1 MVSRLGLTSRILL
14 ASSFVIIVLALL
26 RLGVNWV
33 LIEDQVMK
41 EILLESKAL
50 TQQAQIV
57 LKQSAQIHV
66 QYVEKLG
73 EKEQLITLNT
83 SSIKGL
89 PTSVIPIHFAQ
100 EVAQQGLK
108 SEYYS
113 LRVIR
118 ENSSNQDLLTDLA
131 VLNQLRENELTELVE
146 LDEKQNVFRYVS
158 PIRVGQ
164 ECMACHDAKES
175 LEQDPSS
182 TLNNEL
188 RGWKVGDIPAAFAVI
203 VDLQLTSDRFQET
216 IPRLLLVSLIA
227 LCFGLVIAFMVT
239 YSILRPLKSFVIR
252 LHKMAQKNVSIAEQ
266 VSQNSNSLTLS
277 NENQATHLLK
287 VMEKIKELG
296 THALEN
302 LDKAQLNINST
313 NQLTDS
319 FQLIIAQSQSTE
331 QAVSEM
337 KSSIKEGSES
347 MVNIMSV
354 LLSVRDSGL
363 LINKILES
371 LNSITQQTKM
381 LATNAAIEAARAGE
395 HGKGFGVVANEVAKL
410 AENSKLATQQ
420 ISKLISDSAQQGMQI
435 GELADRGNQS
445 LKQLENKFEALSD
458 FVEDL
463 AKSVLLNSD
472 NVTAI
477 SGRASK
483 VSELSMSQSK
493 ETEDLLFLL
502 QQMDENEHQNK
513 SFTDKTLIEAHQ
525 LHEGAL
531 HLLGLIKEIEGLIS
545 GDENPTKISKNKLDN
560 PSKLER
566 LQLPSN
572 TKNLGG

>member
-1 MVSRLGLTSRILL
+1 MVSRLGLLSRILL
-14 ASSFVIIVLALL
+14 ASSFVIIVLALI

-33 LIEDQVMK
+33 VIEHQVMK
-41 EILLESKAL
+41 EILLDSRKLA
-50 TQQAQIV
+50 QQAHIV
-57 LKQSAQIHV
+57 LKQSAQIHA

-73 EKEQLITLNT
+73 EKEQLISQNI
-83 SSIKGL
+83 SSLKSIT
-89 PTSVIPIHFAQ
+89 PSTIPIHFAQ

-108 SEYYS
+108 SEHYDFQI
-113 LRVIR
+113 IR
-118 ENSSNQDLLTDLA
+118 ENTSNQA
-131 VLNQLRENELTELVE
+131 VLNQLREKELNELFEV
-146 LDEKQNVFRYVS
+146 DEKQNVVRYIS
-158 PIRVGQ
+158 PIRVVN
-164 ECMACHDAKES
+164 ECFVCHGAKES
-175 LEQDPSS
+175 LEQNPSS
-182 TLNNEL
+182 TLKNEL
-188 RGWKVGDIPAAFAVI
+188 NGWEVGEIPAAFALV
-203 VDLQLTSDRFQET
+203 VDLQLISDRFQET
-216 IPRLLLVSLIA
+216 ILRLLLISIIA
-227 LCFGLVIAFMVT
+227 LCFGLAIAFLVT
-239 YSILRPLKSFVIR
+239 NSILRRLKNFVFR
-252 LHKMAQKNVSIAEQ
+252 LHQMAQKNVSIADQ
-266 VSQNSNSLTLS
+266 VRQNSSS
-277 NENQATHLLK
+277 VAFSSENQATHLLK

-331 QAVSEM
+331 QAVSDM
-337 KSSIKEGSES
+337 KHSIKEGSES
-347 MVNIMSV
+347 MLNIMSV
-354 LLSVRDSGL
+354 LLDVRDSSL

-410 AENSKLATQQ
+410 AENSKLATHQ

-435 GELADRGNQS
+435 GELADSGNQS

-463 AKSVLLNSD
+463 AKSVYLNSD

-477 SGRASK
+477 NSRASK
-483 VSELSMSQSK
+483 VSEMSMSQSK
-493 ETEDLLFLL
+493 ETEGLLFLL
-502 QQMDENEHQNK
+502 QQVDENEQENQN
-513 SFTDKTLIEAHQ
+513 FTDKSLSEAHQ
-525 LHEGAL
+525 LHEGTL

-545 GDENPTKISKNKLDN
+545 GDENSSKISKKSLNKQ
-560 PSKLER
+560 SKLER

-572 TKNLGG
+572 TKNWGS

>member
-1 MVSRLGLTSRILL
+1 MVSRLGLLSRILL
-14 ASSFVIIVLALL
+14 ASSFVIIVLALI

-41 EILLESKAL
+41 EILLDSRKL
-50 TQQAQIV
+50 TQQAHIV
-57 LKQSAQIHV
+57 LKQSAQIHA

-73 EKEQLITLNT
+73 EKEQLISQNI
-83 SSIKGL
+83 SSLKSII
-89 PTSVIPIHFAQ
+89 PSIIPIHFAQ

-108 SEYYS
+108 SEHYDFQI
-113 LRVIR
+113 IR
-118 ENSSNQDLLTDLA
+118 ENTSNQA
-131 VLNQLRENELTELVE
+131 VLNQLREKDLNEMFEV
-146 LDEKQNVFRYVS
+146 DEKQNVVRYIS
-158 PIRVGQ
+158 PIRVVN
-164 ECMACHDAKES
+164 ECFVCHGAKES
-175 LEQDPSS
+175 LEQDLSG
-182 TLNNEL
+182 TLKNEL
-188 RGWKVGDIPAAFAVI
+188 QGWEVGEIPAAFAVI
-203 VDLQLTSDRFQET
+203 VDLQLISDRFQET

-227 LCFGLVIAFMVT
+227 LCFGLAIAFLFIN
-239 YSILRPLKSFVIR
+239 SILRRLKNFVFR
-252 LHKMAQKNVSIAEQ
+252 LHQMAQQNVSIAEQ
-266 VSQNSNSLTLS
+266 VRQNSSS
-277 NENQATHLLK
+277 VAFSSENQATHLLK

-331 QAVSEM
+331 QAVSDM
-337 KSSIKEGSES
+337 KRSIKEGSES
-347 MVNIMSV
+347 MVKIMSV
-354 LLSVRDSGL
+354 LLDVRDSSL

-410 AENSKLATQQ
+410 AENSKLATHQ

-435 GELADRGNQS
+435 GELADGGNQS

-463 AKSVLLNSD
+463 AKSVYLNSD

-477 SGRASK
+477 NSRASK
-483 VSELSMSQSK
+483 VSEMSMSQSQ
-493 ETEDLLFLL
+493 ETEGLLFLL
-502 QQMDENEHQNK
+502 QQVDENEQENK
-513 SFTDKTLIEAHQ
+513 NFTDKSLSEAHQ

-531 HLLGLIKEIEGLIS
+531 HLLVLIKEIEGLIS
-545 GDENPTKISKNKLDN
+545 GDENSSKISKKSLNKQ
-560 PSKLER
+560 SKLER
-566 LQLPSN
+566 LKLPSN
-572 TKNLGG
+572 TKNWGS

>member
-1 MVSRLGLTSRILL
+1 MVSRLGLLSRILL
-14 ASSFVIIVLALL
+14 ASSFVIIVLALI

-33 LIEDQVMK
+33 VIEHQVMK
-41 EILLESKAL
+41 EILLDSRKLA
-50 TQQAQIV
+50 QQAHIV
-57 LKQSAQIHV
+57 LKQSAQIHA

-73 EKEQLITLNT
+73 EKEQLISQNI
-83 SSIKGL
+83 SSLKSIT
-89 PTSVIPIHFAQ
+89 PSTIPIHFAQ

-108 SEYYS
+108 SEHYDFQI
-113 LRVIR
+113 IR
-118 ENSSNQDLLTDLA
+118 ENTSNQA
-131 VLNQLRENELTELVE
+131 ALNQLREKELNELFEV
-146 LDEKQNVFRYVS
+146 DEKQNVVRYIS
-158 PIRVGQ
+158 PIRVVN
-164 ECMACHDAKES
+164 ECFVCHGAKES
-175 LEQDPSS
+175 LEQNPSS
-182 TLNNEL
+182 TLKNEL
-188 RGWKVGDIPAAFAVI
+188 NGWEVGEIPAAFALV
-203 VDLQLTSDRFQET
+203 VDLQLISDRFQET

-227 LCFGLVIAFMVT
+227 LCFWLAIAFLFIN
-239 YSILRPLKSFVIR
+239 SILRRLKNFVFR
-252 LHKMAQKNVSIAEQ
+252 LHQMAQKNVSIADQ
-266 VSQNSNSLTLS
+266 VRQNSSS
-277 NENQATHLLK
+277 VAFSSENQATHLLK

-331 QAVSEM
+331 QAVSDM
-337 KSSIKEGSES
+337 KRSIKEGSES
-347 MVNIMSV
+347 MVKITSV
-354 LLSVRDSGL
+354 LLDVRDSSL

-371 LNSITQQTKM
+371 LSSITQQTKM

-410 AENSKLATQQ
+410 AENSKLATHQ

-435 GELADRGNQS
+435 GELADSGNQS

-463 AKSVLLNSD
+463 AKSVYLNSD

-477 SGRASK
+477 NSRASK
-483 VSELSMSQSK
+483 VSEMSMSQSK
-493 ETEDLLFLL
+493 ETDGLLFLL
-502 QQMDENEHQNK
+502 QQVDENEQQNK
-513 SFTDKTLIEAHQ
+513 NLTDKTLSEAHQ

-531 HLLGLIKEIEGLIS
+531 HLLVLIKEIEGLIS
-545 GDENPTKISKNKLDN
+545 GDENSSKISKKSLNKQ
-560 PSKLER
+560 SKLER

-572 TKNLGG
+572 TKNWGS

>member
-1 MVSRLGLTSRILL
+1 MVSRLGLLSRILL
-14 ASSFVIIVLALL
+14 ASSFVIIVLALI

-33 LIEDQVMK
+33 VIEHQVMK
-41 EILLESKAL
+41 EILLDSRKLA
-50 TQQAQIV
+50 QQAHIV
-57 LKQSAQIHV
+57 LKQSAQIHA

-73 EKEQLITLNT
+73 EKEQLISQNI
-83 SSIKGL
+83 SSLKSIT
-89 PTSVIPIHFAQ
+89 PSTIPIHFAQ

-108 SEYYS
+108 SEHYDFQI
-113 LRVIR
+113 IR
-118 ENSSNQDLLTDLA
+118 ENTSNQA
-131 VLNQLRENELTELVE
+131 VLNQLREKELNELFEV
-146 LDEKQNVFRYVS
+146 DEKQNVVRYIS
-158 PIRVGQ
+158 PIRVVN
-164 ECMACHDAKES
+164 ECFVCHGAKES
-175 LEQDPSS
+175 LEQDLSG
-182 TLNNEL
+182 TLKNEL
-188 RGWKVGDIPAAFAVI
+188 QGWEVGEIPAAFAVI
-203 VDLQLTSDRFQET
+203 VDLQLISDRFQET

-227 LCFGLVIAFMVT
+227 LCFGLAIAFLFIN
-239 YSILRPLKSFVIR
+239 SILRRLKNFVFR
-252 LHKMAQKNVSIAEQ
+252 LHQVAQQNLSIAEQ
-266 VSQNSNSLTLS
+266 VRQNSSS
-277 NENQATHLLK
+277 VAFSSENQATHLLK

-331 QAVSEM
+331 QAVSDM
-337 KSSIKEGSES
+337 KRSIKEGSES
-347 MVNIMSV
+347 MLNIMSV
-354 LLSVRDSGL
+354 LLDVRDSSL

-410 AENSKLATQQ
+410 AENSKLATHQ

-435 GELADRGNQS
+435 GELADSGNQS

-463 AKSVLLNSD
+463 AKSVYLNSD

-477 SGRASK
+477 NSRASK
-483 VSELSMSQSK
+483 VSEMSMSQSK
-493 ETEDLLFLL
+493 ETEGLLFLL
-502 QQMDENEHQNK
+502 QQVDENEQENQN
-513 SFTDKTLIEAHQ
+513 FTDKSLSEAHQ
-525 LHEGAL
+525 LHEGTL

-545 GDENPTKISKNKLDN
+545 GDENSSKISKTRLNN

-566 LQLPSN
+566 LKLPSN
-572 TKNLGG
+572 TKNWGS

>member
-1 MVSRLGLTSRILL
+1 MVSRLGLLSRILL
-14 ASSFVIIVLALL
+14 ASSFVIIVLALI

-33 LIEDQVMK
+33 VIEHEVMK
-41 EILLESKAL
+41 EILLDSRKLA
-50 TQQAQIV
+50 QQAHIV
-57 LKQSAQIHV
+57 LKQSAQIHA

-73 EKEQLITLNT
+73 EKEQLISQNI
-83 SSIKGL
+83 SSLKSIT
-89 PTSVIPIHFAQ
+89 PSTIPIHFAQ

-108 SEYYS
+108 SEHYDFQI
-113 LRVIR
+113 IR
-118 ENSSNQDLLTDLA
+118 ENTSNQA
-131 VLNQLRENELTELVE
+131 VLNQLREKELNELFEV
-146 LDEKQNVFRYVS
+146 DEKQNVVRYIS
-158 PIRVGQ
+158 PIRVAN
-164 ECMACHDAKES
+164 ECFVCHGAKES
-175 LEQDPSS
+175 LEQDLSG
-182 TLNNEL
+182 TLKNEL
-188 RGWKVGDIPAAFAVI
+188 QGWEVGEIPAAFAVI
-203 VDLQLTSDRFQET
+203 VDLQLISDRFQET

-227 LCFGLVIAFMVT
+227 LCFGLAIAFLFIS
-239 YSILRPLKSFVIR
+239 SILRRLKNFVFR
-252 LHKMAQKNVSIAEQ
+252 LHQMAQQNVSIAEQ
-266 VSQNSNSLTLS
+266 VRQNSSS
-277 NENQATHLLK
+277 VAFSSENQATHLLK

-331 QAVSEM
+331 QAVSTM
-337 KSSIKEGSES
+337 KRSIKEGSES
-347 MVNIMSV
+347 MVKITSV
-354 LLSVRDSGL
+354 LLDVRDSSL

-410 AENSKLATQQ
+410 AENSKLATHQ

-435 GELADRGNQS
+435 GELADSGNQS

-463 AKSVLLNSD
+463 AKSVYLNSD

-477 SGRASK
+477 NSRALK
-483 VSELSMSQSK
+483 VSEMSMSQSK
-493 ETEDLLFLL
+493 ETEGLLFLL
-502 QQMDENEHQNK
+502 QQVDENEQENK
-513 SFTDKTLIEAHQ
+513 NFTDKSLSEAHQ

-531 HLLGLIKEIEGLIS
+531 HLLVLIKEIEGLIS
-545 GDENPTKISKNKLDN
+545 GDENSSKISKKSLNKQ
-560 PSKLER
+560 SKLER

-572 TKNLGG
+572 TKNWGS

>member
-1 MVSRLGLTSRILL
+1 MVSRLGLLSRILL
-14 ASSFVIIVLALL
+14 TSSFVIIVLALI

-33 LIEDQVMK
+33 VIEHQVMK
-41 EILLESKAL
+41 EILLDSRKLA
-50 TQQAQIV
+50 QQAHIV
-57 LKQSAQIHV
+57 LKQSAQIHA

-73 EKEQLITLNT
+73 EKEQLISQNI
-83 SSIKGL
+83 SSLKSIT
-89 PTSVIPIHFAQ
+89 PSTIPIHFAQ

-108 SEYYS
+108 SEHYDFQI
-113 LRVIR
+113 IR
-118 ENSSNQDLLTDLA
+118 ENTSNQA
-131 VLNQLRENELTELVE
+131 VLNQLREKELNELFEV
-146 LDEKQNVFRYVS
+146 DEKQNVVRYIS
-158 PIRVGQ
+158 PIRVVN
-164 ECMACHDAKES
+164 ECFVCHGAKES
-175 LEQDPSS
+175 LEQNPSS
-182 TLNNEL
+182 TLKNEL
-188 RGWKVGDIPAAFAVI
+188 NGWEVGEIPAAFALV
-203 VDLQLTSDRFQET
+203 VDLQLISDRFQET
-216 IPRLLLVSLIA
+216 ILRLLLISIIA
-227 LCFGLVIAFMVT
+227 LCFGLAIAFLVT
-239 YSILRPLKSFVIR
+239 NSILRRLKNFVFR
-252 LHKMAQKNVSIAEQ
+252 LHQMAQQNVSIAEQ
-266 VSQNSNSLTLS
+266 VRQNSSS
-277 NENQATHLLK
+277 VAFSSENQATHLLK

-331 QAVSEM
+331 QAVSDM
-337 KSSIKEGSES
+337 KRSIKEGSES
-347 MVNIMSV
+347 MVKIMSV
-354 LLSVRDSGL
+354 LLDVRDSSL

-410 AENSKLATQQ
+410 AENSKLATHQ

-435 GELADRGNQS
+435 GELADSGNQS

-463 AKSVLLNSD
+463 AKSVYLNSD

-477 SGRASK
+477 NSRASK
-483 VSELSMSQSK
+483 VSEMSMSQSK
-493 ETEDLLFLL
+493 ETEGLLFLL
-502 QQMDENEHQNK
+502 QQVDENEQENQN
-513 SFTDKTLIEAHQ
+513 FTDKSLSEAHQ
-525 LHEGAL
+525 LHEGTL

-545 GDENPTKISKNKLDN
+545 GDENSSKISKKSLNKQ
-560 PSKLER
+560 SKLER

-572 TKNLGG
+572 TKNWGS

>member
-1 MVSRLGLTSRILL
+1 MVSRLGLLSRILL
-14 ASSFVIIVLALL
+14 ASSFVIIVLALI

-33 LIEDQVMK
+33 VIEHQVMK
-41 EILLESKAL
+41 EILLDSRKLA
-50 TQQAQIV
+50 QQAHIV
-57 LKQSAQIHV
+57 LKQSAQIHA

-73 EKEQLITLNT
+73 EKEQLISQNI
-83 SSIKGL
+83 SSLKSIT
-89 PTSVIPIHFAQ
+89 PSTIPIHFAQ

-108 SEYYS
+108 SEHYDFQI
-113 LRVIR
+113 IR
-118 ENSSNQDLLTDLA
+118 ENTSNQA
-131 VLNQLRENELTELVE
+131 VLNQLREKELNELFEV
-146 LDEKQNVFRYVS
+146 DEKQNVVRYIS
-158 PIRVGQ
+158 PIRVVN
-164 ECMACHDAKES
+164 ECFVCHGAKES
-175 LEQDPSS
+175 LEQDLSG
-182 TLNNEL
+182 TLKNEL
-188 RGWKVGDIPAAFAVI
+188 QGWKVGEIPAAFAVI
-203 VDLQLTSDRFQET
+203 VDLQLISDRFQET

-227 LCFGLVIAFMVT
+227 LCFGLAIAFLFIN
-239 YSILRPLKSFVIR
+239 SILRRLKNFVFR
-252 LHKMAQKNVSIAEQ
+252 LHQMAQQNVSIAEQ
-266 VSQNSNSLTLS
+266 VRQNSSS
-277 NENQATHLLK
+277 VAFSSENQATHLLK

-331 QAVSEM
+331 QAVSDM
-337 KSSIKEGSES
+337 KRSIKEGSES
-347 MVNIMSV
+347 MVKIMSV
-354 LLSVRDSGL
+354 LLDVRDSSL

-410 AENSKLATQQ
+410 AENSKLATHQ
-420 ISKLISDSAQQGMQI
+420 ISQLISDSAQQGMQI
-435 GELADRGNQS
+435 GELADSGNQS

-463 AKSVLLNSD
+463 AKSVYLNSD

-477 SGRASK
+477 NSRASK
-483 VSELSMSQSK
+483 VSEMSMSQSK
-493 ETEDLLFLL
+493 ETEGLLFLL
-502 QQMDENEHQNK
+502 QQVDENEQENK
-513 SFTDKTLIEAHQ
+513 NFTDKSLSEAHQ
-525 LHEGAL
+525 LHEGTL

-545 GDENPTKISKNKLDN
+545 GDENSSKISKKSLNKQ
-560 PSKLER
+560 SKLER

-572 TKNLGG
+572 TKNWGS

>member
-1 MVSRLGLTSRILL
+1 MVSRLGLLSRILL
-14 ASSFVIIVLALL
+14 TSSFVIIVLALI
-26 RLGVNWV
+26 RLGANWV
-33 LIEDQVMK
+33 VIEHQVMK
-41 EILLESKAL
+41 EILLDSRKLA
-50 TQQAQIV
+50 QQAHIV
-57 LKQSAQIHV
+57 LKQSAQIHAR
-66 QYVEKLG
+66 YAKKLG
-73 EKEQLITLNT
+73 EKEQLAGQNL

-89 PTSVIPIHFAQ
+89 PSSVIPIHFAQ

-108 SEYYS
+108 SEHYDFQI
-113 LRVIR
+113 IR
-118 ENSSNQDLLTDLA
+118 ENTSNQA
-131 VLNQLRENELTELVE
+131 VLNQLREKELNELFEV
-146 LDEKQNVFRYVS
+146 DEKQNVVRYIS
-158 PIRVGQ
+158 PIRVVN
-164 ECMACHDAKES
+164 ECFVCHGAKES
-175 LEQDPSS
+175 LEQDLSG
-182 TLNNEL
+182 TLKNEL
-188 RGWKVGDIPAAFAVI
+188 QGWKVGEIPAAFAVI
-203 VDLQLTSDRFQET
+203 VDLQLISDRFQET

-227 LCFGLVIAFMVT
+227 LCFGLAIAFLFIN
-239 YSILRPLKSFVIR
+239 SILRRLKNFVFR
-252 LHKMAQKNVSIAEQ
+252 LHQMAQQNASIAEQ
-266 VSQNSNSLTLS
+266 VSQNSSS
-277 NENQATHLLK
+277 VAFSSENQDTHLLK

-337 KSSIKEGSES
+337 KRSIKEGSES
-347 MVNIMSV
+347 MVKITSV
-354 LLSVRDSGL
+354 LLDVRDSSL

-410 AENSKLATQQ
+410 AENSKLATHQ
-420 ISKLISDSAQQGMQI
+420 ISQLISDSAQQGMQI
-435 GELADRGNQS
+435 GELADSGNQS

-463 AKSVLLNSD
+463 AKSVYLNSD

-477 SGRASK
+477 NSRASK
-483 VSELSMSQSK
+483 VSEMSMSQSK
-493 ETEDLLFLL
+493 ETEWLLFLL
-502 QQMDENEHQNK
+502 QLVDENEQENQN
-513 SFTDKTLIEAHQ
+513 FTDKSLSEAHQ
-525 LHEGAL
+525 LHEGTL

-545 GDENPTKISKNKLDN
+545 GDENSSKISKKSLNKQ
-560 PSKLER
+560 SKLER

-572 TKNLGG
+572 TKNWGS

>member
-1 MVSRLGLTSRILL
+1 MSRILL

-33 LIEDQVMK
+33 LIEDQVME
-41 EILLESKAL
+41 EILSESIAV
-50 TQQAQIV
+50 TQQAHIV
-57 LKQSAQIHV
+57 LKQSAQIHAKHLG
-66 QYVEKLG
+66 KLG
-73 EKEQLITLNT
+73 EKEQLISQNI
-83 SSIKGL
+83 SSIKSL
-89 PTSVIPIHFAQ
+89 SPSVIPIHFAQ

-108 SEYYS
+108 SEYYN

-118 ENSSNQDLLTDLA
+118 ENTSNEAVLTDLD
-131 VLNQLRENELTELVE
+131 VLNQMRENEPNELFQV
-146 LDEKQNVFRYVS
+146 DAKQNVVRYIS

-164 ECMACHDAKES
+164 ECLVCHGANES
-175 LEQDPSS
+175 LEQDPS
-182 TLNNEL
+182 LKNEL
-188 RGWKVGDIPAAFAVI
+188 RGWKVGEIPGAFAVI
-203 VDLQLTSDRFQET
+203 VDLQLISDLFQET
-216 IPRLLLVSLIA
+216 IPRLLLVSLIV
-227 LCFGLVIAFMVT
+227 LCFGLAIAFMVT
-239 YSILRPLKSFVIR
+239 HSILRRLKSFVIR
-252 LHKMAQKNVSIAEQ
+252 LHQMAHNKVIIAEQ
-266 VSQNSNSLTLS
+266 VRQNSNSVALS
-277 NENQATHLLK
+277 NENQAAQLLK
-287 VMEKIKELG
+287 VMEKTKELG

-302 LDKAQLNINST
+302 QDKAQLNINST
-313 NQLTDS
+313 DQLNDS
-319 FQLIIAQSQSTE
+319 FQQIIAQSQSTE
-331 QAVSEM
+331 QAVSGM
-337 KSSIKEGSES
+337 RNSIKEGSES

-354 LLSVRDSGL
+354 LLDVRDSGL

-410 AENSKLATQQ
+410 AENSKLATHQ

-472 NVTAI
+472 NVTDI
-477 SGRASK
+477 NGRASK
-483 VSELSMSQSK
+483 VSELSLSQSK
-493 ETEDLLFLL
+493 ETEGLLCLL

-513 SFTDKTLIEAHQ
+513 NFTDKTLIEAHQ
-525 LHEGAL
+525 LHEGNL

-545 GDENPTKISKNKLDN
+545 GDENSTQISKNRLN
-560 PSKLER
+560 NQSKLER

>member
-1 MVSRLGLTSRILL
+1 MVSRLGLLSRILL
-14 ASSFVIIVLALL
+14 ASSFVIIVLALI

-33 LIEDQVMK
+33 VIEHQVMK
-41 EILLESKAL
+41 EILLDSRKLA
-50 TQQAQIV
+50 QQAHIV
-57 LKQSAQIHV
+57 LKQSAQIHA

-73 EKEQLITLNT
+73 EKEQLISQNI
-83 SSIKGL
+83 SSLKSIT
-89 PTSVIPIHFAQ
+89 PSTIPIHFAQ

-108 SEYYS
+108 SEHYDFQI
-113 LRVIR
+113 IR
-118 ENSSNQDLLTDLA
+118 ENTSNQA
-131 VLNQLRENELTELVE
+131 VLNQLREKELNELFEV
-146 LDEKQNVFRYVS
+146 DEKQNVVRYIS
-158 PIRVGQ
+158 PIRVVN
-164 ECMACHDAKES
+164 ECFVCHGAKES
-175 LEQDPSS
+175 LEQDLSG
-182 TLNNEL
+182 TLKNEL
-188 RGWKVGDIPAAFAVI
+188 QGWEVGEIPAAFAVI
-203 VDLQLTSDRFQET
+203 VDLQLISDRFQET

-227 LCFGLVIAFMVT
+227 LCFGLAIAFLFIN
-239 YSILRPLKSFVIR
+239 SILRRLKNFVFR
-252 LHKMAQKNVSIAEQ
+252 LHQMAQQNVSIAEQ
-266 VSQNSNSLTLS
+266 VSQNSSTVAFS
-277 NENQATHLLK
+277 SENQDTHLLK

-331 QAVSEM
+331 QAVSDM
-337 KSSIKEGSES
+337 KRSIKEGYES
-347 MVNIMSV
+347 MVKIMSV
-354 LLSVRDSGL
+354 LLDVRDSSL

-410 AENSKLATQQ
+410 AENSKLATHQ

-435 GELADRGNQS
+435 GELADSGNQS

-463 AKSVLLNSD
+463 AKSVYLNSD

-477 SGRASK
+477 NSRASK
-483 VSELSMSQSK
+483 VSEMSMSQSK
-493 ETEDLLFLL
+493 ETEGLLFLL
-502 QQMDENEHQNK
+502 QQVDENEQENK
-513 SFTDKTLIEAHQ
+513 NFTDKSLSEAHQ

-531 HLLGLIKEIEGLIS
+531 HLLVLIKEIEELIS
-545 GDENPTKISKNKLDN
+545 GDKNSSKISKKSLNKQ
-560 PSKLER
+560 SKLER

-572 TKNLGG
+572 TKNWGS

>member
-1 MVSRLGLTSRILL
+1 MVSRLGLLSRILL
-14 ASSFVIIVLALL
+14 ASSFVIIVLALI

-33 LIEDQVMK
+33 VIEHQVMK
-41 EILLESKAL
+41 EILLDSRKLA
-50 TQQAQIV
+50 QQAHIV
-57 LKQSAQIHV
+57 LKQSAQIHA

-73 EKEQLITLNT
+73 EKEQLISQNI
-83 SSIKGL
+83 SSLKSIT
-89 PTSVIPIHFAQ
+89 PSTIPIHFAQ

-108 SEYYS
+108 SEHYDFQI
-113 LRVIR
+113 IR
-118 ENSSNQDLLTDLA
+118 ENTSNQA
-131 VLNQLRENELTELVE
+131 VLNQLREKELNELFEV
-146 LDEKQNVFRYVS
+146 DEKQNVVRYIS
-158 PIRVGQ
+158 PIRVVN
-164 ECMACHDAKES
+164 ECFVCHGAKES
-175 LEQDPSS
+175 LEQDLSG
-182 TLNNEL
+182 TLKNEL
-188 RGWKVGDIPAAFAVI
+188 QGWEVGEIPAAFAVI
-203 VDLQLTSDRFQET
+203 VDLQLISDRFQET

-227 LCFGLVIAFMVT
+227 LCFGLAIAFLFIN
-239 YSILRPLKSFVIR
+239 SILRRLKNFVFR
-252 LHKMAQKNVSIAEQ
+252 LHQMAQQNVSIAEQ
-266 VSQNSNSLTLS
+266 VRQNSSS
-277 NENQATHLLK
+277 VAFSSENQATHLLK

-331 QAVSEM
+331 QAVSDM
-337 KSSIKEGSES
+337 KHSIKEGSES
-347 MVNIMSV
+347 MLNIMSV
-354 LLSVRDSGL
+354 LLDVRDSSL

-410 AENSKLATQQ
+410 AENSKLATHQ
-420 ISKLISDSAQQGMQI
+420 ISQLISDSAQQGMQI
-435 GELADRGNQS
+435 GELADSGNQS

-463 AKSVLLNSD
+463 AKSVYLNSD

-477 SGRASK
+477 NSRASK
-483 VSELSMSQSK
+483 VSEMSMSQSK
-493 ETEDLLFLL
+493 ETEGLLFLL
-502 QQMDENEHQNK
+502 QQVDENEQENQN
-513 SFTDKTLIEAHQ
+513 FTDKSLSEAHQ
-525 LHEGAL
+525 LHEGTL

-545 GDENPTKISKNKLDN
+545 GDENSSKISKKSLNKQ
-560 PSKLER
+560 SKLER

-572 TKNLGG
+572 TKNWGS

>member
-1 MVSRLGLTSRILL
+1 MVSRLGLLSRILL
-14 ASSFVIIVLALL
+14 ASSFVIIVLALI

-33 LIEDQVMK
+33 VIEHQVMK
-41 EILLESKAL
+41 EILLDSRKLA
-50 TQQAQIV
+50 QQAHIV
-57 LKQSAQIHV
+57 LKQSAQIHA

-73 EKEQLITLNT
+73 EKEQLISQNI
-83 SSIKGL
+83 SSLKSIT
-89 PTSVIPIHFAQ
+89 PSTIPIHFAQ

-108 SEYYS
+108 SEHYDFQI
-113 LRVIR
+113 IR
-118 ENSSNQDLLTDLA
+118 ENTSNQA
-131 VLNQLRENELTELVE
+131 VLNQLREKELNELFEV
-146 LDEKQNVFRYVS
+146 DEKQNVVRYIS
-158 PIRVGQ
+158 PIRVVN
-164 ECMACHDAKES
+164 ECFVCHGAKES
-175 LEQDPSS
+175 LEQNPSS
-182 TLNNEL
+182 TLKNEL
-188 RGWKVGDIPAAFAVI
+188 NGWEVGKIPAAFALV
-203 VDLQLTSDRFQET
+203 VDLQLISDRFQET
-216 IPRLLLVSLIA
+216 ILRLLLISIIA
-227 LCFGLVIAFMVT
+227 LCFGLAIAFLVT
-239 YSILRPLKSFVIR
+239 NSILRRLKNFVFR
-252 LHKMAQKNVSIAEQ
+252 LHQMAQKNVSIADQ
-266 VSQNSNSLTLS
+266 VRQNSSS
-277 NENQATHLLK
+277 VAFSSENQATHLLK

-331 QAVSEM
+331 QAVSDM
-337 KSSIKEGSES
+337 KHSIKEGSES
-347 MVNIMSV
+347 MLNIMSV
-354 LLSVRDSGL
+354 LLDVRDSSL

-410 AENSKLATQQ
+410 AENSKLATHQ

-435 GELADRGNQS
+435 GELADSGNQS

-463 AKSVLLNSD
+463 AKSVYLNSD

-477 SGRASK
+477 NSRASK
-483 VSELSMSQSK
+483 VSEMSMSQSK
-493 ETEDLLFLL
+493 ETEGLLFLL
-502 QQMDENEHQNK
+502 QQVDENEQENK
-513 SFTDKTLIEAHQ
+513 NFTDKSLSEAHQ

-531 HLLGLIKEIEGLIS
+531 HLLVLIKEIEGLIS
-545 GDENPTKISKNKLDN
+545 GDENSSKISKKSLNKQ
-560 PSKLER
+560 SKLER

-572 TKNLGG
+572 TKNWGS

>member
-1 MVSRLGLTSRILL
+1 MVSRLGLLSRILL
-14 ASSFVIIVLALL
+14 TSSFVIIVLALI

-33 LIEDQVMK
+33 VIEHQVMK
-41 EILLESKAL
+41 EILLDSRKLA
-50 TQQAQIV
+50 QQAHIV
-57 LKQSAQIHV
+57 LKQSAQIHA

-73 EKEQLITLNT
+73 EKEQLISQNI
-83 SSIKGL
+83 SSLKSIT
-89 PTSVIPIHFAQ
+89 PSTIPIHFAQ

-108 SEYYS
+108 SEHYDFQI
-113 LRVIR
+113 IR
-118 ENSSNQDLLTDLA
+118 ENTSNQA
-131 VLNQLRENELTELVE
+131 VLNQLREKELNELFEV
-146 LDEKQNVFRYVS
+146 DEKQNVVRYIS
-158 PIRVGQ
+158 PIRVVN
-164 ECMACHDAKES
+164 ECFVCHGAKES
-175 LEQDPSS
+175 LEQDLSG
-182 TLNNEL
+182 TLKNEL
-188 RGWKVGDIPAAFAVI
+188 QGWEVGEIPAAFAVI
-203 VDLQLTSDRFQET
+203 VDLQLISDRFQET

-227 LCFGLVIAFMVT
+227 LCFGLAIAFLFIN
-239 YSILRPLKSFVIR
+239 SILRRLKNFVFR
-252 LHKMAQKNVSIAEQ
+252 LHQMAQKNVSIADQ
-266 VSQNSNSLTLS
+266 VKQNSSS
-277 NENQATHLLK
+277 VAFSSENQATHLLK

-331 QAVSEM
+331 QAVSDM
-337 KSSIKEGSES
+337 KRSIKEGSES
-347 MVNIMSV
+347 MLNIMSV
-354 LLSVRDSGL
+354 LLDVRDSSL

-410 AENSKLATQQ
+410 AENSKLATHQ

-435 GELADRGNQS
+435 GELADSGNQS

-463 AKSVLLNSD
+463 AKSVYLNSD

-477 SGRASK
+477 NSRASK
-483 VSELSMSQSK
+483 VSEMSMSQSK
-493 ETEDLLFLL
+493 ETEGLLFLL
-502 QQMDENEHQNK
+502 QQVDENEQENK
-513 SFTDKTLIEAHQ
+513 NFTDKSLSEAHQ
-525 LHEGAL
+525 LHDGAL
-531 HLLGLIKEIEGLIS
+531 HLLVLIKEIEGLIS
-545 GDENPTKISKNKLDN
+545 GDENSSKISKKSLNKQ
-560 PSKLER
+560 SKLER

-572 TKNLGG
+572 TKNWGS

>member
-1 MVSRLGLTSRILL
+1 MVSRLGLLSRILL
-14 ASSFVIIVLALL
+14 ASSFVIIVLALI

-33 LIEDQVMK
+33 VIEHQVMK
-41 EILLESKAL
+41 EILLDSRKLA
-50 TQQAQIV
+50 QQAHIV
-57 LKQSAQIHV
+57 LKQSAQIHA

-73 EKEQLITLNT
+73 EKEQLISQNI
-83 SSIKGL
+83 SSLKSIT
-89 PTSVIPIHFAQ
+89 PSTIPIHFAQ

-108 SEYYS
+108 SEHYDFQI
-113 LRVIR
+113 IR
-118 ENSSNQDLLTDLA
+118 ENTSNQA
-131 VLNQLRENELTELVE
+131 VLNQLREKELNELFEV
-146 LDEKQNVFRYVS
+146 DEKQNVVRYIS
-158 PIRVGQ
+158 PIRVVN
-164 ECMACHDAKES
+164 ECFVCHGAKES
-175 LEQDPSS
+175 LEQDLSG
-182 TLNNEL
+182 TLKNEL
-188 RGWKVGDIPAAFAVI
+188 QGWEVGEIPAAFAVI
-203 VDLQLTSDRFQET
+203 VDLQLISDRFQET

-227 LCFGLVIAFMVT
+227 LCFGLAIAFLLIN
-239 YSILRPLKSFVIR
+239 SILRRLKNFVFR
-252 LHKMAQKNVSIAEQ
+252 LHQVAQQNVSSAEQ
-266 VSQNSNSLTLS
+266 VRQNSSS
-277 NENQATHLLK
+277 VAFSSENQATHLLK

-331 QAVSEM
+331 QAVSDM
-337 KSSIKEGSES
+337 KRSIKEGSES
-347 MVNIMSV
+347 MVKIMSV
-354 LLSVRDSGL
+354 LLDVRDSSL

-371 LNSITQQTKM
+371 LSSITQQTKM

-410 AENSKLATQQ
+410 AENSKLATHQ
-420 ISKLISDSAQQGMQI
+420 ISQLISDSAQQGMQI
-435 GELADRGNQS
+435 GELADSGNQS

-463 AKSVLLNSD
+463 AKSVYLNSD

-477 SGRASK
+477 NSRASK
-483 VSELSMSQSK
+483 VSEMSMSQSK
-493 ETEDLLFLL
+493 ETEGLLFLL
-502 QQMDENEHQNK
+502 QQVDENEQENK
-513 SFTDKTLIEAHQ
+513 NFTDKSLSEAHQ

-545 GDENPTKISKNKLDN
+545 GDENSSKISKKSLNKQ
-560 PSKLER
+560 SKLER

-572 TKNLGG
+572 TKNWGS

>member
-108 SEYYS
+108 SEYYI

-118 ENSSNQDLLTDLA
+118 ENGSNQDLLTDLA

-164 ECMACHDAKES
+164 ECMACHDANEI

-227 LCFGLVIAFMVT
+227 LCFGLVIA
-239 YSILRPLKSFVIR
+239 
-252 LHKMAQKNVSIAEQ
+252 
-266 VSQNSNSLTLS
+266 
-277 NENQATHLLK
+277 
-287 VMEKIKELG
+287 
-296 THALEN
+296 
-302 LDKAQLNINST
+302 
-313 NQLTDS
+313 
-319 FQLIIAQSQSTE
+319 
-331 QAVSEM
+331 
-337 KSSIKEGSES
+337 
-347 MVNIMSV
+347 
-354 LLSVRDSGL
+354 
-363 LINKILES
+363 
-371 LNSITQQTKM
+371 
-381 LATNAAIEAARAGE
+381 
-395 HGKGFGVVANEVAKL
+395 
-410 AENSKLATQQ
+410 
-420 ISKLISDSAQQGMQI
+420 
-435 GELADRGNQS
+435 
-445 LKQLENKFEALSD
+445 
-458 FVEDL
+458 
-463 AKSVLLNSD
+463 
-472 NVTAI
+472 
-477 SGRASK
+477 
-483 VSELSMSQSK
+483 
-493 ETEDLLFLL
+493 
-502 QQMDENEHQNK
+502 
-513 SFTDKTLIEAHQ
+513 
-525 LHEGAL
+525 
-531 HLLGLIKEIEGLIS
+531 
-545 GDENPTKISKNKLDN
+545 
-560 PSKLER
+560 
-566 LQLPSN
+566 
-572 TKNLGG
+572 